1 MKKRRT
7 RTDRAPRQTR
17 LDDATERKNKAL
29 LENLEKEADRM
40 KLKGAAR
47 YRAIVAA
54 IYLNILGPV
63 STVSRVGGLL
73 VLQSR
78 K

>member
-1 MKKRRT
+1 
-7 RTDRAPRQTR
+7 
-17 LDDATERKNKAL
+17 
-29 LENLEKEADRM
+29 M